1 MASLVLGAIHHPNS
15 RTSYIRW
22 LGRTTCKQ
30 LPLTVPFH
38 SLTWLQIRWS
48 RGIHLHRVHDYQYI
62 LSQGYLYT
70 AYMIRSGLYDPL
82 LFLWIAYYAIMGQQL
97 VTISLLD
104 LICLEVIPPVY
115 NYFRSTEPRAG
126 LHRTIAH
133 YLSYRAIS
141 PAYRMYTFLTPQKD
155 SWALPPSH
163 AAEAVSKWFPW
174 EAEMAFLY
182 FWFFIAACAGGRL
195 VIGF

>member
-1 MASLVLGAIHHPNS
+1 M
-15 RTSYIRW
+15 
-22 LGRTTCKQ
+22 
-30 LPLTVPFH
+30 
-38 SLTWLQIRWS
+38 LQIRWS

-70 AYMIRSGLYDPL
+70 AYMLRSGLYDPL

-97 VTISLLD
+97 VIISLLD
-104 LICLEVIPPVY
+104 LFCLEVIPPVY
-115 NYFRSTEPRAG
+115 NYFRSTKPRAG
-126 LHRTIAH
+126 LSMTVAH

-155 SWALPPSH
+155 SWALPPSQ

-182 FWFFIAACAGGRL
+182 FWFGIMACAGVRMAFHIL
-195 VIGF
+195 I